1 MGKFANAEKVGL
13 RDKKTQKLIAVYP
26 LKVTGT
32 DEEISETVRDWF
44 YKQSCAAEDRL
55 LTAYVDVLSSFSR
68 GSSTTVAVF
77 SLMRWPRSCD
87 AGLLIQRSPRGRA

>member
-13 RDKKTQKLIAVYP
+13 RDKETQKLIAVYP

-55 LTAYVDVLSSFSR
+55 LTAYVDVL
-68 GSSTTVAVF
+68 TEAQ
-77 SLMRWPRSCD
+77 LK
-87 AGLLIQRSPRGRA
+87 AHK